1 MTTRMLTSRMEN
13 DLSWEVNVEN
23 YLARREG
30 KDLAVGIVYRDKD
43 GREVATE
50 PVNLHFTGFDHKGR
64 ALFAVALSD
73 IHSLDDE
80 HY

>member
-1 MTTRMLTSRMEN
+1 MTARTLTSRMEN
-13 DLSWEVNVEN
+13 DLSWELNVEN
-23 YLARREG
+23 YLNRREG
-30 KDLAVGIVYRDKD
+30 KTLAVGIVYRDKD

-50 PVNLHFTGFDHKGR
+50 PVNLVFSGFDNHGR
-64 ALFAVALSD
+64 ALFAVAMAD